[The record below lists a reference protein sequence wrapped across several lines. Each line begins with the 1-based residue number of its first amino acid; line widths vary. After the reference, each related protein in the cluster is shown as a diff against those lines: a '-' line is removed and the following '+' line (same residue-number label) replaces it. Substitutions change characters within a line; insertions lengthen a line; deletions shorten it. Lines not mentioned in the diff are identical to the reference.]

1 MPLFTAL
8 LENGR
13 NGYTGDSRGVALTF
27 SIAAADILS
36 VITTDIVRR
45 NCDFADCIAR
55 WLRDPEAGGQW
66 YELVNGSRSS
76 SERAV
81 PLNIV
86 LFRGK
91 NNSRFPPEDPTSA
104 GRLVKAIND
113 TRRIFVT
120 ITSWEGIGAVRI
132 AVSNWR
138 TANGEG
144 GVEAS
149 SELVEVKGVLSEV
162 MQ

>member
-1 MPLFTAL
+1 LSFSEAKTTRDSL
-8 LENGR
+8 LK
-13 NGYTGDSRGVALTF
+13 
-27 SIAAADILS
+27 I
-36 VITTDIVRR
+36 RR
-45 NCDFADCIAR
+45 
-55 WLRDPEAGGQW
+55 
-66 YELVNGSRSS
+66 
-76 SERAV
+76 
-81 PLNIV
+81 
-86 LFRGK
+86 
-91 NNSRFPPEDPTSA
+91 
-104 GRLVKAIND
+104 RLVKAIND